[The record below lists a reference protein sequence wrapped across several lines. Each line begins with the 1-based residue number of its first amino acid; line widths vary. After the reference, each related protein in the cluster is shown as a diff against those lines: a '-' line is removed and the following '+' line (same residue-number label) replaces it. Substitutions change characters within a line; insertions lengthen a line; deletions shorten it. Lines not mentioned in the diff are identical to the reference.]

1 MKYVYLFLLLIIT
14 LPAMANN
21 KVSGEDIVQKAT
33 QYSGIRYSPGGSNP
47 KRGFDCS
54 GFVSYVFRKLDISV
68 PRSSAS
74 LFCKDKQVS
83 DYKDLHLGDL
93 VFFSGSRISNKI
105 GHVGIVVSVNN
116 ETGEFSFIHA
126 ARQGVTVSS
135 STEDY
140 YSKRLLY
147 ACRSPHKCNS
157 DTPSASTRQQ
167 G

>member
-21 KVSGEDIVQKAT
+21 KGSGEDIVQKAT
-33 QYSGIRYSPGGSNP
+33 QYSGIRYTPGGSNP

-83 DYKDLHLGDL
+83 DYKDFHSFTLH
-93 VFFSGSRISNKI
+93 
-105 GHVGIVVSVNN
+105 
-116 ETGEFSFIHA
+116 
-126 ARQGVTVSS
+126 AR
-135 STEDY
+135 E
-140 YSKRLLY
+140 
-147 ACRSPHKCNS
+147 
-157 DTPSASTRQQ
+157 
-167 G
+167 

>member
-1 MKYVYLFLLLIIT
+1 
-14 LPAMANN
+14 MANN

-33 QYSGIRYSPGGSNP
+33 QYSGIRYTPGGSNP

-93 VFFSGSRISNKI
+93 VFSAEAAYPTR
-105 GHVGIVVSVNN
+105 SVTWESSYQSTTKPEN
-116 ETGEFSFIHA
+116 FHSFTLHA
-126 ARQGVTVSS
+126 R
-135 STEDY
+135 E
-140 YSKRLLY
+140 
-147 ACRSPHKCNS
+147 
-157 DTPSASTRQQ
+157 
-167 G
+167 

>member
-33 QYSGIRYSPGGSNP
+33 QYSGIRYTPGGSNP

-74 LFCKDKQVS
+74 LFVRTNKFQTTKTCTWATWYFQRKPHIQQDRS
-83 DYKDLHLGDL
+83 RGNR
-93 VFFSGSRISNKI
+93 RISQQRNRRI
-105 GHVGIVVSVNN
+105 
-116 ETGEFSFIHA
+116 FIHS
-126 ARQGVTVSS
+126 RCTPGSNRLFFHR
-135 STEDY
+135 
-140 YSKRLLY
+140 RLLQQ
-147 ACRSPHKCNS
+147 
-157 DTPSASTRQQ
+157 TPAVRLPLTA
-167 G
+167 